1 MKNQATNIVDKR
13 AGVVIKKKAE
23 FIMFNKINIF
33 KKRSNPKYNLHH
45 EGIRKMKV
53 EPLANTSVSE

>member
-13 AGVVIKKKAE
+13 ASVIVKKKVE
-23 FIMFNKINIF
+23 FIMFNKLNIF
-33 KKRSNPKYNLHH
+33 KKRSNPKCNLHY

-53 EPLANTSVSE
+53 EPLANTSVSG